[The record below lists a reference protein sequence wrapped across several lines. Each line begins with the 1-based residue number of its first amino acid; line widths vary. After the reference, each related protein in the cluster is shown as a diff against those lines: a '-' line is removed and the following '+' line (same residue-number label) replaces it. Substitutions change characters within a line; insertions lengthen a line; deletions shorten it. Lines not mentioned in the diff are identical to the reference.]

1 MTILLMSIRN
11 TKICSLVPGEDT
23 SAFRWKN
30 IEFKVLFRNLGA
42 TAQEELGIYRTRAKK
57 KSQSGV

>member
-1 MTILLMSIRN
+1 MTILLMSIRK
-11 TKICSLVPGEDT
+11 TKICSLVPGKDN
-23 SAFRWKN
+23 AFRWKN
-30 IEFKVLFRNLGA
+30 IEFKVLFRTLGA

>member
-11 TKICSLVPGEDT
+11 TKICSLVPGEDN
-23 SAFRWKN
+23 AFRWKN